1 MNRKIALSLVLAA
14 TTAAGAFADEISAD
28 PKPFASTATRAQVM
42 QELDDHRRSGVNPY
56 ADDYNPLM
64 HFRGD
69 RSRQEVM
76 QEYLRSRDSV
86 AAFTGE
92 DSGSFHLAR
101 QVPMHEPAPQL
112 AEEPGTQLAGS
123 PERDE

>member
-1 MNRKIALSLVLAA
+1 MNRKIALALVLAS
-14 TTAAGAFADEISAD
+14 TAAGAFADDISAD
-28 PKPFASTATRAQVM
+28 PQPFASTATRAQVL
-42 QELDDHRRSGVNPY
+42 QELNEYRRAGMNPY
-56 ADDYNPLM
+56 ADEYNPLM
-64 HFRGD
+64 QFRGE

-76 QEYLRSRDSV
+76 QEFIQSRDSV

-112 AEEPGTQLAGS
+112 AVEPGTQLAGS

>member
-1 MNRKIALSLVLAA
+1 MNRKIALALVLATA
-14 TTAAGAFADEISAD
+14 AAGAFADEISAD
-28 PKPFASTATRAQVM
+28 PKPFASTATRAQVLR
-42 QELDDHRRSGVNPY
+42 ELDEYRRSGVNPY
-56 ADDYNPLM
+56 ADDYNPVM
-64 HFRGD
+64 QFRGE

-76 QEYLRSRDSV
+76 REYIQSRDSV